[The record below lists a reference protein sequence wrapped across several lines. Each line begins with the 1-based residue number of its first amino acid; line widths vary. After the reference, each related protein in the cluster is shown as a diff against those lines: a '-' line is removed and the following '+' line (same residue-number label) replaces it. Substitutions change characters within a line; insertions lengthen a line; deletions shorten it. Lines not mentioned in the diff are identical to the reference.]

1 VERHL
6 DWPGCANVRDL
17 GGLRTAGGQVTR
29 WGAAVRSD
37 SLDRLTA
44 EGWRALEAHGIRTV
58 LDLRNEVERAGEAYA
73 CDVTVH
79 AVPVEDDADRDFVA
93 RWRPFSTPHY
103 YRAALDR
110 WPVRTAAAIKAFV
123 HASPGGVVIHCGLG
137 RDRTGL
143 VVLLLLALAGV
154 EAEDIAD
161 DYELSSGR
169 LPPLDVDALLARP
182 SNVNARTVAEFQQD
196 LATERRR
203 REKKTDRQAIL
214 GLLSSFDVEG
224 YLLDAGLTPAE
235 LAAARR
241 RLVEDQPPMAR
252 R

>member
-1 VERHL
+1 MERHL

-44 EGWRALEAHGIRTV
+44 EGWRALDAHGVRTA
-58 LDLRNEVERAGEAYA
+58 LDLRNEVERAGDAYA
-73 CDVTVH
+73 CDLTVL
-79 AVPVEDDADRDFVA
+79 AVPVEDDADRDFIA
-93 RWRPFSTPHY
+93 GWRPFSTPHY
-103 YRAALDR
+103 FRAALDR
-110 WPVRTAAAIKAFV
+110 WPTRTAAAVRAFV
-123 HASPGGVVIHCGLG
+123 HAPPGGVVIHCGLG

-143 VVLLLLALAGV
+143 VVVVLLALAGV
-154 EAEDIAD
+154 AGEEIAD
-161 DYELSSGR
+161 DYELSAGR

-182 SNVNARTVAEFQQD
+182 SNVNPRTRAEFEQD

-203 REKKTDRQAIL
+203 REKKTDRHAVL

-235 LAAARR
+235 LAATRA
-241 RLVEDQPPMAR
+241 RLVEDQPPIAR